1 MTAGLWLPAAPFLA
15 AVLGLGVGRRQSRLV
30 VPLALAGTTV
40 ALALAIT
47 AAVDVAPAGDLRR
60 DTLATVVTG
69 GPVMAVG
76 SLVDGLAATVSVMV
90 AVVALLVQIYSSAY
104 LRGDPRYASYAA
116 IVSLFTAAM
125 LLVVVS
131 ADLLVLFV
139 GWEVM
144 GICSSLLIGH
154 HWEQAD
160 ARAGAVKAFI
170 VTRVGDV
177 LLLLGVLLLGLDAGT
192 FAIPEVLAAG
202 PSTAALLLLLGG
214 VVGKSAQFPLH
225 VWLPDAMAGPT
236 PVSALIHAATMV
248 AAGVYLVARLW
259 PTYAISSVA
268 LAALATIGAITM
280 LGAALAACA
289 QDDLKRVLAWSTVS
303 QLGYLTGAL
312 GVGAYTAGVFH
323 LLSHAAFKALLFLA
337 AGSVMHA
344 VGTTLLRDMGGL
356 RRVMPVT
363 FVTMTLGLA
372 ALAGLPPFAGFFSK
386 EAVLAGAEDL
396 ALHGVASGASAAPAW
411 GGWLVLVSGL
421 ATVAVT
427 GAYATRAW
435 CLTFL
440 ADHSGASAAQGH
452 RAAGAAQGHRA
463 AGAAQGDSAASAAQ
477 GHGAAGAAPDG
488 SGSGAPHEAPPAMRW
503 PLVVLAI
510 PTLGLGFAGLSA
522 AWLPTWVRPA
532 LTGAEPY
539 SGVEAEALIPHVG
552 LSAISVAL
560 AVAGSLTAYS
570 AWRTAGDPALRL
582 GRLRPLFATG
592 FGVDALYHQLFVRPV
607 LAAARAV
614 RWGDD
619 NVVDTYVQG
628 SGTAA
633 RLLGTGLRLTQNGNL
648 QGYLTGVLA
657 GATLLAVGAVVLS

>member
-1 MTAGLWLPAAPFLA
+1 MSSGLWIPAAPFLA
-15 AVLGLGVGRRQSRLV
+15 AVLGIGLGRKPRLV
-30 VPLALAGTTV
+30 APVALAGTTAALV
-40 ALALAIT
+40 LALI
-47 AAVDVAPAGDLRR
+47 AAVDVAPDGDLRR
-60 DTLATVVTG
+60 DTLATVATG
-69 GPVMAVG
+69 GPLVFVG
-76 SLVDGLAATVSVMV
+76 SLVDGLAASVAVMV
-90 AVVALLVQIYSSAY
+90 GAVALLVQVYSIAY
-104 LRGDPRYASYAA
+104 LRGDPRYPSYAA
-116 IVSLFTAAM
+116 VVSLFTAAM
-125 LLVVVS
+125 LLVVIS
-131 ADLLVLFV
+131 GDLLVLFV

-192 FAIPEVLAAG
+192 FAIPEVLAEG
-202 PSTAALLLLLGG
+202 PSTPALLLLLGG

-259 PTYAISSVA
+259 PAYAVSSPA
-268 LAALATIGAITM
+268 SATLATIGAITM

-344 VGTTLLRDMGGL
+344 VGTTLMRDMGGL

-386 EAVLAGAEDL
+386 EAVLSGAEDA
-396 ALHGVASGASAAPAW
+396 ALHGAAAGASVAPAW
-411 GGWLVLVSGL
+411 AGWLVLVSGL
-421 ATVAVT
+421 VTVAVT

-440 ADHSGASAAQGH
+440 AEPRGTGAAHGAGGSGAA
-452 RAAGAAQGHRA
+452 
-463 AGAAQGDSAASAAQ
+463 
-477 GHGAAGAAPDG
+477 HGAGG
-488 SGSGAPHEAPPAMRW
+488 SRAPHEAPSAMRW
-503 PLVVLAI
+503 PLVVLAV
-510 PTLGLGFAGLSA
+510 PTVGLGFAGLSA
-522 AWLPTWVRPA
+522 GWLPTWVQPA
-532 LTGAEPY
+532 LQGVDPY
-539 SGVEAEALIPHVG
+539 TGVEPEALTPHPG
-552 LSAISVAL
+552 LSLLSVAL
-560 AVAGSLTAYS
+560 AVAGSITAYA
-570 AWRTAGDPALRL
+570 AWRAVGDPALRL
-582 GRLRPLFATG
+582 GRLRPVLAAG
-592 FGVDALYHQLFVRPV
+592 FGVDALYSRIFVRPT

-628 SGTAA
+628 SGVAA
-633 RLLGTGLRLTQNGNL
+633 RLLGAGLRLTQNGNL

>member
-1 MTAGLWLPAAPFLA
+1 LWLPAAPFLA
-15 AVLGLGVGRRQSRLV
+15 AALGIGLGRSRSRLV
-30 VPLALAGTTV
+30 VPVAVAGTTA
-40 ALALAIT
+40 ALVLAII
-47 AAVDVAPAGDLRR
+47 AAVGVAPGGGLRR
-60 DTLATVVTG
+60 DTLATAVTG
-69 GPVMAVG
+69 GPSVVVG
-76 SLVDGLAATVSVMV
+76 SLLDGLASSVAVMV
-90 AVVALLVQIYSSAY
+90 AVVALLVQVYSIAY
-104 LRGDPRYASYAA
+104 LRGDPRYPSYAA
-116 IVSLFTAAM
+116 VVSLFTAAM
-125 LLVVVS
+125 MLVVVS

-154 HWEQAD
+154 HWEQED
-160 ARAGAVKAFI
+160 ARVGAVKAFI
-170 VTRVGDV
+170 VTRIGDV
-177 LLLLGVLLLGLDAGT
+177 LLLLGVLLIGLEVGT

-225 VWLPDAMAGPT
+225 VWLPDAMPGPT

-259 PTYAISSVA
+259 PAYAVSPVA
-268 LAALATIGAITM
+268 LATLATIGAITM

-344 VGTTLLRDMGGL
+344 VGTTLMRDMGGL
-356 RRVMPVT
+356 RRAMPVT
-363 FVTMTLGLA
+363 FVTMTLGMA

-386 EAVLAGAEDL
+386 EAVLSGAEDL
-396 ALHGVASGASAAPAW
+396 ALHGAAGASAPGWA
-411 GGWLVLVSGL
+411 GWLVLVSGL
-421 ATVAVT
+421 VTVAVT

-440 ADHSGASAAQGH
+440 AHPRGVSV
-452 RAAGAAQGHRA
+452 
-463 AGAAQGDSAASAAQ
+463 
-477 GHGAAGAAPDG
+477 
-488 SGSGAPHEAPPAMRW
+488 PHEAPPAMRW
-503 PLVVLAI
+503 PLVVLAV
-510 PTLGLGFAGLSA
+510 PTVGLGFAGLSA

-532 LTGAEPY
+532 LPGAGPY
-539 SGVEAEALIPHVG
+539 TGVEPEALVPHPGLALLSVG
-552 LSAISVAL
+552 L
-560 AVAGSLTAYS
+560 AVTGSITAYA
-570 AWRTAGDPALRL
+570 AWRLVGDPALRL
-582 GRLRPLFATG
+582 GRLRPVLAAG
-592 FGVDALYHQLFVRPV
+592 FGVDALYSRIVVRPT

-628 SGTAA
+628 SGVAA
-633 RLLGTGLRLTQNGNL
+633 RLLGIGLRLTQNGNL

>member
-1 MTAGLWLPAAPFLA
+1 VSSGLWLPAGPFLA
-15 AVLGLGVGRRQSRLV
+15 AVMGLALGRSRPRLI
-30 VPLALAGTTV
+30 VPVALAGTSVALVLAGAVAIEVTPDGGLRLDTLTTV
-40 ALALAIT
+40 A
-47 AAVDVAPAGDLRR
+47 
-60 DTLATVVTG
+60 TG
-69 GPVMAVG
+69 GPVMVVG
-76 SLVDGLAATVSVMV
+76 SLVDGLAACVAVMV
-90 AVVALLVQIYSSAY
+90 AIVALLVQIYSTAY

-116 IVSLFTAAM
+116 VVSLFTAAM

-131 ADLLVLFV
+131 ADLLVLFL

-170 VTRVGDV
+170 VTRAGDV
-177 LLLLGVLLLGLDAGT
+177 LLLLGVFVAGLDAGT
-192 FAIPEVLAAG
+192 FAIPDVLATG
-202 PSTAALLLLLGG
+202 PSTPALLLMLGG

-259 PTYAISSVA
+259 PAYAVSPVA
-268 LAALATIGAITM
+268 LATLATIGAITM

-344 VGTTLLRDMGGL
+344 MGTTLMPDMGGL
-356 RRVMPVT
+356 RRALPVT

-372 ALAGLPPFAGFFSK
+372 ALAGIPPLAGFFSK
-386 EAVLAGAEDL
+386 EAVLAGAEDA
-396 ALHGVASGASAAPAW
+396 ALHDASFGPAW
-411 GGWLVLVSGL
+411 AGWLVLVSGL
-421 ATVAVT
+421 VTVAVT

-440 ADHSGASAAQGH
+440 ADRRGTSAAQSPG
-452 RAAGAAQGHRA
+452 GV
-463 AGAAQGDSAASAAQ
+463 SAA
-477 GHGAAGAAPDG
+477 
-488 SGSGAPHEAPPAMRW
+488 HEAPPAMRW
-503 PLVVLAI
+503 PLVVLAV
-510 PTLGLGFAGLSA
+510 PTVGLGLAGLVA
-522 AWLPTWVRPA
+522 GWLPTWVRPA
-532 LTGAEPY
+532 LTGTDPY
-539 SGVEAEALIPHVG
+539 AGVESQALVPHPGLSVLSVG
-552 LSAISVAL
+552 L
-560 AVAGSLTAYS
+560 AVVGSLGAYA

-582 GRLRPLFATG
+582 GRLRPVLAAG
-592 FGVDALYHQLFVRPV
+592 FGVDSLYDRLFVRPT
-607 LAAARAV
+607 LAVARAV

-619 NVVDTYVQG
+619 NVVDAYVQG
-628 SGTAA
+628 SGVAA